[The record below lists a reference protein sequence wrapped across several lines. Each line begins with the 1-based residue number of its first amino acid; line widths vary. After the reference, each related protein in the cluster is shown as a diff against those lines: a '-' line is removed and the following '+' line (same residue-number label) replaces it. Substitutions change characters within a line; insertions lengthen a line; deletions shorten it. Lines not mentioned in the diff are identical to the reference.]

1 MREIFA
7 DTGYWVAIT
16 FHTDELHQLA
26 SNLTSQLRNHR
37 IVTTEAVLIEVLD
50 HASKLG
56 PYWRGLAANIVQNTM
71 QDSLS
76 EVLPQS
82 SDLFL
87 NAVSL
92 YASRLDQRW
101 GLTDCISF
109 VVMRERGIT
118 QALAY
123 DRDFEQ
129 AGFTALLRN
138 PGAL

>member
-1 MREIFA
+1 MAEVFA
-7 DTGYWVAIT
+7 DTGYWIAMT

-26 SNLTSQLRNHR
+26 TDLTSQLGNHSV
-37 IVTTEAVLIEVLD
+37 VTTETVLVEVLD

-82 SDLFL
+82 SDLFA

-109 VVMRERGIT
+109 IAMEERGIT
-118 QALAY
+118 KALAY

-138 PGAL
+138 PEAL

>member
-1 MREIFA
+1 M
-7 DTGYWVAIT
+7 
-16 FHTDELHQLA
+16 
-26 SNLTSQLRNHR
+26 
-37 IVTTEAVLIEVLD
+37 IEVLD

-56 PYWRGLAANIVQNTM
+56 PYWRRLAADIVQNIM

-76 EVLPQS
+76 EVLPQT
-82 SDLFL
+82 SDLFA

-92 YASRLDQRW
+92 YVSRLDQRW

-138 PGAL
+138 PNAL

>member
-1 MREIFA
+1 MAAVFA
-7 DTGYWVAIT
+7 DTGYWIAVTI
-16 FHTDELHQLA
+16 HTDVLHDIA
-26 SNLTSQLRNHR
+26 SDLTSRLRSHR
-37 IVTTEAVLIEVLD
+37 IITTESVLVEVLD

-56 PYWRGLAANIVQNTM
+56 PYWRRLTANLVQNAM
-71 QDSLS
+71 QDSRI
-76 EVLPQS
+76 EVLPQTS
-82 SDLFL
+82 SLFL
-87 NAVSL
+87 DAVAL

-118 QALAY
+118 EALAY

-138 PGAL
+138 PEAL